1 MMAFFVFLLECC
13 WIVVRFSFEL
23 FVEARAASMLK
34 AWARSKARL
43 KNLKVHC
50 SNVSNSLSFRILNK
64 FIDFYK
70 KVISFNDLA

>member
-23 FVEARAASMLK
+23 FIEAASMLK